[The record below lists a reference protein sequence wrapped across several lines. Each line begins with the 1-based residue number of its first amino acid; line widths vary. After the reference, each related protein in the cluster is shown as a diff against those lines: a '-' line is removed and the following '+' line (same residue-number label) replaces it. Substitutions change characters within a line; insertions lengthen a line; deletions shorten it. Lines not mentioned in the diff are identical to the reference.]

1 MWLNLL
7 SLINKRWIGYI
18 LVLFFVAGFI
28 LQQRLKIENLE
39 RQISQIKI
47 QLQQKENEIKICNS
61 NKKTFLS
68 NIEQRDK
75 VIKQLQRELSE
86 QKNICNSLLQKKDKL
101 ISDLQKLKMTKPE
114 PVKPTVIVKKEC
126 KLKMETGEQLHEK
139 DYIFNVL
146 SNIGK

>member
-126 KLKMETGEQLHEK
+126 KLKIETGEQLHEK